1 MATISAS
8 EIVLLGDS
16 VFDNTAYVPYGRTVE
31 QQLREQIPSSVGLT
45 CLAEDG
51 ATIADLAGQLV
62 RVPVQAS
69 RLVVSI
75 GGNDALLRADLL
87 QTRTSTAAD
96 ALELL
101 FDASQSFMNSYRH
114 AIKRCTEFGVP
125 VTVCTIYGGHHPDPH
140 DQRAIVAALMFFNDA
155 ILQVAL
161 EFRASV
167 LDVRK
172 ICNAPEDFTNAIEPS
187 IHGAKK
193 IAAAIGRVLEDT
205 SSPGRRR
212 TCIWT

>member
-1 MATISAS
+1 METSPAS
-8 EIVLLGDS
+8 EIVLIGDS

-51 ATIADLAGQLV
+51 ATISDIAGQLL
-62 RVPVQAS
+62 RVPSHAS
-69 RLVVSI
+69 HLIVSI

-96 ALELL
+96 ALELF
-101 FDASQSFMNSYRH
+101 FDASRSFMNSYRH
-114 AIKRCTEFGVP
+114 AVKRCTEFEVP
-125 VTVCTIYGGHHPDPH
+125 VTVCTIYGGHHADPH
-140 DQRAIVAALMFFNDA
+140 VQSAIVAALMFFNDA

-172 ICNAPEDFTNAIEPS
+172 ICNDPKDFTNAIEPS

-193 IAAAIGRVLEDT
+193 IAAAIRRVLED
-205 SSPGRRR
+205 SSSTGRRR
-212 TCIWT
+212 TCICT